1 MSEKRLNFLKRAVE
15 SDPNA
20 EMSRYGLAMELMSIE
35 EFKESEMHFKKLIE
49 IHPKYV
55 PGHFMLGKLYS
66 KMGEPEQARAT
77 LEHGIE
83 VAEEVGNMH
92 AAGEMQEE
100 LDMLE

>member
-1 MSEKRLNFLKRAVE
+1 MSEKRLNFLKTAVE
-15 SDPNA
+15 KDPNA

-35 EFKESEMHFKKLIE
+35 EFVESEGHFKKLIE

-66 KMGEPEQARAT
+66 KMDEPEKARAT

-83 VAEEVGNMH
+83 IAEEVGNMH